1 MNKVIQEVE
10 IDSIMERVMKAK
22 KFSDRLEA
30 REEEQKFKFSK
41 SGCEKQFKFNIK
53 MKDIFGV
60 DLKTGLETCFE
71 KKLPKGVED
80 LVKEVE
86 EEIDG
91 QNVKVKV
98 ADEFGY
104 LAVEDFNKEDLAR
117 NKDEEK
123 KIKIFRREKKE
134 RERRT
139 GLKGSLRGVN
149 RVHGGM
155 VDARNRCFNCW
166 RLGHISRDCVKR
178 SSGQSFKGS
187 RR

>member
-10 IDSIMERVMKAK
+10 IDSIMDRVRKAK

-60 DLKTGLETCFE
+60 DLKAELETCFE
-71 KKLPKGVED
+71 KNLPKEVED

-91 QNVKVKV
+91 QNVKLKV

-104 LAVEDFNKEDLAR
+104 SAAEDFNKEDLAR
-117 NKDEEK
+117 SLDEK
-123 KIKIFRREKKE
+123 RR
-134 RERRT
+134 
-139 GLKGSLRGVN
+139 
-149 RVHGGM
+149 
-155 VDARNRCFNCW
+155 
-166 RLGHISRDCVKR
+166 RLR
-178 SSGQSFKGS
+178 SSG
-187 RR
+187 RRRKRENRGAEVM

>member
-1 MNKVIQEVE
+1 M
-10 IDSIMERVMKAK
+10 DSIMERVRKAK

-53 MKDIFGV
+53 MRDIFGV
-60 DLKTGLETCFE
+60 DLKTELETCFE
-71 KKLPKGVED
+71 KNLPKEVED
-80 LVKEVE
+80 LMKEVE

-104 LAVEDFNKEDLAR
+104 SAMEDFNREDLAR

-123 KIKIFRREKKE
+123 KIKIFRKEKKE
-134 RERRT
+134 RERR
-139 GLKGSLRGVN
+139 N
-149 RVHGGM
+149 GGM
-155 VDARNRCFNCW
+155 VNTRNRLCHRCFNCW
-166 RLGHISRDCVKR
+166 SFGHISRDCAKGR
-178 SSGQSFKGS
+178 SGQSFKGGK
-187 RR
+187 R

>member
-1 MNKVIQEVE
+1 MVNKVIQEVE
-10 IDSIMERVMKAK
+10 IDSIMDRVRKAK

-60 DLKTGLETCFE
+60 DLKTELEVCFE
-71 KKLPKGVED
+71 KNLPKEVED

-91 QNVKVKV
+91 QNVKLKV

-104 LAVEDFNKEDLAR
+104 SAAEDFNKEDLAR
-117 NKDEEK
+117 SLDEK
-123 KIKIFRREKKE
+123 RR
-134 RERRT
+134 
-139 GLKGSLRGVN
+139 
-149 RVHGGM
+149 
-155 VDARNRCFNCW
+155 
-166 RLGHISRDCVKR
+166 RLR
-178 SSGQSFKGS
+178 SSG
-187 RR
+187 RRRKRENRGAEVM

>member
-10 IDSIMERVMKAK
+10 IDFIMERVKKAK

-30 REEEQKFKFSK
+30 RGEEQKFKFSML
-41 SGCEKQFKFNIK
+41 GCEKQFKFNIK
-53 MKDIFGV
+53 MKDIFAV
-60 DLKTGLETCFE
+60 DLKTELEICFE
-71 KKLPKGVED
+71 KNLPKEVED

-104 LAVEDFNKEDLAR
+104 AAMRDFDKEELAR
-117 NKDEEK
+117 NKGEEK
-123 KIKIFRREKKE
+123 KIKIFREEKEE
-134 RERRT
+134 RERRKR
-139 GLKGSLRGVN
+139 LWRK
-149 RVHGGM
+149 
-155 VDARNRCFNCW
+155 CFNCCSVE
-166 RLGHISRDCVKR
+166 HILRDCVKG
-178 SSGQSFKGS
+178 SSEQSFKGS